1 LPATLSNALKFIDKD
16 FMTNLNLHDLA
27 IVVDDGPPQQL
38 EDYSTKTS
46 SPHFDTVEV
55 MFRDQESRLV
65 DIIKTFENGAI
76 FGCIAWLTSTPI
88 LKALGKCKNVQII
101 VQKEDFLRPDIDTK
115 NIDKWK
121 SDLWKLYS
129 NLKCDIERHQFR
141 EPMGHLSVCG
151 DPTVD
156 GIRCV
161 GNHNFEKK
169 PAFPRAHH
177 KFLVFCSINETEDTT
192 SYTPV
197 ALWTGS
203 FNLTKNA
210 TNSFENV
217 LYFTDASGNNEIIN
231 AFLNEHHQIFA
242 LSEPLNWSDVWTAPE
257 FRIGS

>member
-1 LPATLSNALKFIDKD
+1 
-16 FMTNLNLHDLA
+16 MTNINLHDLS
-27 IVVDDGPPQQL
+27 IVVDSGPSQL
-38 EDYSTKTS
+38 LDDYSTKTT

-55 MFRDQESRLV
+55 VFRNQESRLL
-65 DIIKTFENGAI
+65 DIVKSFENGAI
-76 FGCIAWLTSTPI
+76 FGCVAWLTSTPI
-88 LKALGKCKNVQII
+88 LQALGKCKNVQVI
-101 VQKEDFLRPDIDTK
+101 VQKEDFLRPDIDTG

-121 SDLWKLYS
+121 SELWSLYS
-129 NLKCDIERHQFR
+129 KIKCEMDRHDFR
-141 EPMGHLSVCG
+141 EPICNLSVCG

-161 GNHNFEKK
+161 GNHNLDRK

-177 KFLVFCSINETEDTT
+177 KFLVFCNIVKTKKRT
-192 SYTPV
+192 SYVPV

-217 LYFTDASGNNEIIN
+217 LFFTDESGNNEIIN

-242 LSEPLNWSDVWTAPE
+242 LSETLKWSNVWAAPE
-257 FRIGS
+257 FRLGT

>member
-1 LPATLSNALKFIDKD
+1 MPS
-16 FMTNLNLHDLA
+16 TNLHNLS
-27 IVVDDGPPQQL
+27 INVDGGPSQL
-38 EDYSTKTS
+38 LNDYSTKVLH
-46 SPHFDTVEV
+46 PHFDTVEAI
-55 MFRDQESRLV
+55 FRNQENRLL
-65 DIIKTFENGAI
+65 DLIKTFENGAI
-76 FGCIAWLTSTPI
+76 FGCVAWLTSVPV
-88 LKALGKCKNVQII
+88 LKALERCKNVQII

-121 SDLWKLYS
+121 SELWRLYS
-129 NLKCDIERHQFR
+129 NIKCDIERHQFR
-141 EPMGHLSVCG
+141 KPMGNLSVCG

-161 GNHNFEKK
+161 GNHNIEKK

-177 KFLVFCSINETEDTT
+177 KFLVFCNVTETEEVK
-192 SYTPV
+192 SYLPI

-217 LYFTDASGNNEIIN
+217 LYFSDTSGENEIIN

-242 LSEPLNWSDVWTAPE
+242 LSESLNWNDVWTTPE
-257 FRIGS
+257 FRIGT